1 MQMNKT
7 AQYTFTILVPFYNE
21 EDNIYRLEKV
31 LGDFLKISIIPSVAV
46 LFIDDGSKDKGLELV
61 KEVCERN
68 EHFYYISLARNT
80 GLSGALK
87 AGFDN
92 TWSKYVGY
100 IDADLQTS
108 PEDFNLLLPHAEEYP
123 LVMSIRA
130 NRKDSFFKNLQSK
143 IANGFRRMMTHDN
156 AIDTGCPLKVFQT
169 EYAKRIP
176 MFNGMHRFF
185 PALIQLQEGGK
196 MMQIAVRHFPRQAGV
211 SKYNLWNRLIA
222 PFKDCFAYRWMKK
235 RYINYTVAN
244 GNIES

>member
-31 LGDFLKISIIPSVAV
+31 LGDFFKISIIPSVAV

-123 LVMSIRA
+123 LVMGIRA